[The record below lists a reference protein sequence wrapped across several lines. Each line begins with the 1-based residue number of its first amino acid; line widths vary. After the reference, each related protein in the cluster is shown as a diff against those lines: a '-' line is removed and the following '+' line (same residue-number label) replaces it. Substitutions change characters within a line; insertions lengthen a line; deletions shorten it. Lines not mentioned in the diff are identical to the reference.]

1 MSERYVS
8 LSEKKTKKNKKN
20 KQSHWLDKKKK
31 KSTGHVIKK
40 YHLKPTAFEV
50 VFSAT
55 FQVQNEHLRYFT
67 TDCLAGES
75 NATDKDLSH
84 DSFTASNPH
93 THRVW

>member
-8 LSEKKTKKNKKN
+8 LSEKK
-20 KQSHWLDKKKK
+20 KQSHWLDKKKKK

-40 YHLKPTAFEV
+40 NHLKPTAFEV

-93 THRVW
+93 THRV